1 MSDSTTP
8 RDDENPSEPTAPL
21 WADPTAP
28 MSQEPTSG
36 AESGPGRE
44 TPAEQPAAPEAPA
57 APTPPPAM
65 PPAPPSQGTAYP
77 YGQQPGQGQSPY
89 AAPQPGQPSPYPPQ
103 PGQAPYPPQ
112 QAYGQQQP
120 YGQQPYWA
128 QHGQPAPG
136 TPGYYQNPAASP
148 SNTSGIVLVIISAL
162 ATLSTC
168 VIGIPSLVLGIMAL
182 NANATDPVGSRRKSR
197 TGWIVF
203 GINVAVVVLLV
214 AVFITIAVVA
224 GNNNSNSFDGT
235 Y

>member
-44 TPAEQPAAPEAPA
+44 TPAEQPAAPEGPA

-65 PPAPPSQGTAYP
+65 PPAPPSQGPAYP

-112 QAYGQQQP
+112 QP

-128 QHGQPAPG
+128 QHGQQAPG
-136 TPGYYQNPAASP
+136 TPGYYQNPAAAP

-214 AVFITIAVVA
+214 AVFITIAIVA
-224 GNNNSNSFDGT
+224 GNNNSNSFNGT